1 MPGFIPQEIINQII
15 EQTDIVPIVEQYVK
29 LSKKS
34 SANYF
39 GLCPFHSE
47 TKPSFSVSPGK
58 QIFYCFSCQRGG
70 NVIKFIQDI
79 ENVTFLDA
87 IKILAEKTNIKIP
100 TNDPKIYEHNQV
112 ERKVQQNLHLEAARF
127 YYNSLNQYSNRDV
140 TRYMTERGFSGKT
153 LTTFGIGYADS
164 EWDSLVIHLRN
175 AGFNDEQMLASGII
189 RKSSRNTLIDLFR
202 DRVMIPIFPSHGRYI
217 IGFGGRAVNDADEPK
232 YINSP
237 ENILYRK
244 GEHLFA
250 MNIVR
255 RLRPL
260 PETLIVVEGYM
271 DVMALYQ
278 AGFHNAIAS
287 LGTAL
292 TENQARL
299 IDRYAKRVILAY
311 DSDQAGIK
319 AALRAIE
326 ILEKFNIEIFVLGLG
341 DAKDPDNYIKKYGKA
356 RFQALLNDAPSALD
370 FQIKVARTKSTDQN
384 GHLNLNQYTAEVAEL
399 LAKLDSAVMIEV
411 YAKRLSEEINVANS
425 TIIYDVNQI
434 KQNKTKAETEQIDK
448 TFSQNLSEYRN
459 RSIIS
464 QKHKSNVKIDQKK
477 YLRDQWLIL
486 AILASSP
493 ELFDSISDRFKP
505 DLFSNRALKTLANKI
520 IQAAQENL
528 LSVQNL
534 IFWTDELSYDLENI
548 NYTKQLMPVLM
559 ALEAEDI
566 RSDQELLFDVLRKLE
581 QYAMQIRQAEILD
594 AINDKHIS
602 SEQRKILIKELS
614 TINKNINYP
623 NRNS

>member
-1 MPGFIPQEIINQII
+1 MSGFIPQEIINQII

-79 ENVTFLDA
+79 ENVSFPDA
-87 IKILAEKTNIKIP
+87 VRILAEKANIEIP
-100 TNDPKIYEHNQV
+100 TADSKSYEHNQA
-112 ERKVQQNLHLEAARF
+112 ERKIQQDLHLEAARF
-127 YYNSLNQYSNRDV
+127 YYNSFNKSSNRHV
-140 TRYMTERGFSGKT
+140 KRYMSERGFSAQT
-153 LTTFGIGYADS
+153 MIAFGIGYADS
-164 EWDSLVIHLRN
+164 EWDSLVIHLRKC
-175 AGFNDEQMLASGII
+175 GFNDEQMLASGII
-189 RKSSRNTLIDLFR
+189 RKSSRNSLIDLFR

-217 IGFGGRAVNDADEPK
+217 IGFGGRAISEDDEPK

-237 ENILYRK
+237 ETDLYHK
-244 GEHLFA
+244 GENLFA
-250 MNIVR
+250 LNLVR
-255 RLRPL
+255 KLRPL
-260 PETLIVVEGYM
+260 PETLILAEGYM

-278 AGFHNAIAS
+278 SGFNNTIAC

-292 TENQARL
+292 TETQARL
-299 IDRYAKRVILAY
+299 IDRYAKKVVLAY

-326 ILEKFNIEIFVLGLG
+326 IFENFNLEISVLDLG
-341 DAKDPDNYIKKYGKA
+341 DAKDPDNYIKQYGKA

-370 FQIKVARTKSTDQN
+370 FQIKIARTKSTDQN
-384 GHLNLNQYTAEVAEL
+384 GSLDLNQYTAEVAEI

-411 YAKRLSEEINVANS
+411 YAKRLSEEINVASS

-434 KQNKTKAETEQIDK
+434 KQNNTKSESNESKQSL
-448 TFSQNLSEYRN
+448 SQNMSNYGS
-459 RSIIS
+459 RSFTG
-464 QKHKSNVKIDQKK
+464 QKHKQNIQIDQKK

-493 ELFDSISDRFKP
+493 ELFDSIADRFKP
-505 DLFSNRALKTLANKI
+505 DLFNNRTLRTLADKLIHANK
-520 IQAAQENL
+520 ENQ

-534 IFWTDELSYDLENI
+534 IFWTEELSHDLEGI
-548 NYTKQLMPVLM
+548 NYSKQLMPVLM

-566 RSDQELLFDVLRKLE
+566 RSDQELLTDVLQKLE

-594 AINDKHIS
+594 AINDKEITA
-602 SEQRKILIKELS
+602 EQRENLIKELS
-614 TINKNINYP
+614 AINKNINYP
-623 NRNS
+623 KENY

>member
-1 MPGFIPQEIINQII
+1 MSGFIPQEIINQII

-34 SANYF
+34 SVNYF

-79 ENVTFLDA
+79 ENVSFPDA
-87 IKILAEKTNIKIP
+87 VRILAEKANIEIP
-100 TNDPKIYEHNQV
+100 TDDRKIYEHNQT
-112 ERKVQQNLHLEAARF
+112 ERKIQQNLHLEAARF
-127 YYNSLNQYSNRDV
+127 YYNSLNKSSNRHV
-140 TRYMTERGFSGKT
+140 KRYMTERGFSGKT
-153 LTTFGIGYADS
+153 LIAFGIGYADS

-175 AGFNDEQMLASGII
+175 AGFNDEQILASGII
-189 RKSSRNTLIDLFR
+189 RKSSRNNLIDLFR

-237 ENILYRK
+237 ENILYHK
-244 GEHLFA
+244 GENLFA
-250 MNIVR
+250 LNLVR
-255 RLRPL
+255 KLRPL
-260 PETLIVVEGYM
+260 PESLILTEGYM

-278 AGFHNAIAS
+278 SGFHNTIAS

-299 IDRYAKRVILAY
+299 IDRYAKKLILAY
-311 DSDQAGIK
+311 DSDQAGIN

-326 ILEKFNIEIFVLGLG
+326 ILEKFNVEIYVLDLG

-356 RFQALLNDAPSALD
+356 RFQALLNEAPSALD
-370 FQIKVARTKSTDQN
+370 FQIKIARIKSTDHN
-384 GHLNLNQYTAEVAEL
+384 GYLNLNQYTAEVAEL
-399 LAKLDSAVMIEV
+399 LAKLDSAVMIEL
-411 YAKRLSEEINVANS
+411 YAKRLSEEINVASS
-425 TIIYDVNQI
+425 TIIYDVNRI
-434 KQNKTKAETEQIDK
+434 KQSNTKANSEQVEQK
-448 TFSQNLSEYRN
+448 FSQNLSEYGSK
-459 RSIIS
+459 SIVS
-464 QKHKSNVKIDQKK
+464 REYKQVVQIDQKK
-477 YLRDQWLIL
+477 YVRDQWLIL

-493 ELFDSISDRFKP
+493 ELFDLIKDRFKP
-505 DLFSNRALKTLANKI
+505 DLFSNRALKTLADKI
-520 IQAAQENL
+520 IQAAQKNQ

-534 IFWTDELSYDLENI
+534 VFWTDDLSHDLENI

-566 RSDQELLFDVLRKLE
+566 RSDQELLFDVLQKLE
-581 QYAMQIRQAEILD
+581 QYAMQVRQAEILE
-594 AINDKHIS
+594 AVKDKHIS
-602 SEQRKILIKELS
+602 SEQRRILIEELS
-614 TINKNINYP
+614 VINKNINYP
-623 NRNS
+623 KRNT

>member
-411 YAKRLSEEINVANS
+411 YAKRLSEEINVASS

>member
-1 MPGFIPQEIINQII
+1 MSGFIPQEIINQII

-79 ENVTFLDA
+79 ENVSFPEA
-87 IKILAEKTNIKIP
+87 VRILAEKANIEIP
-100 TNDPKIYEHNQV
+100 TNDTKIYEHRQA
-112 ERKVQQNLHLEAARF
+112 ERKIQQNLHLETARF
-127 YYNSLNQYSNRDV
+127 YYNSLHKSVNRHV
-140 TRYMTERGFSGKT
+140 KRYMTERGFSGQT
-153 LTTFGIGYADS
+153 LTAFGIGYADS
-164 EWDSLVIHLRN
+164 EWDSLVAHLQN
-175 AGFNDEQMLASGII
+175 AGFNDEQMLASGLI
-189 RKSSRNTLIDLFR
+189 RKSSRNNLIDLFR
-202 DRVMIPIFPSHGRYI
+202 ERVMIPIFPSHGRYI
-217 IGFGGRAVNDADEPK
+217 IGFGGRAIRDEDEPK

-237 ENILYRK
+237 ESILYHK

-250 MNIVR
+250 MNLIR
-255 RLRPL
+255 KLRPL
-260 PETLIVVEGYM
+260 PDTLILAEGYM

-278 AGFHNAIAS
+278 AGFPNTIAS

-299 IDRYAKRVILAY
+299 IDRYAKRVIIAY
-311 DSDQAGIK
+311 DSDSAGIK

-326 ILEKFNIEIFVLGLG
+326 ILEKFNLEILVLDLG
-341 DAKDPDNYIKKYGKA
+341 DAKDPDNYIKHYGKA

-370 FQIKVARTKSTDQN
+370 FQIKIARSNSTDQN
-384 GHLNLNQYTAEVAEL
+384 GYLNLNQYTAEVAEL

-411 YAKRLSEEINVANS
+411 YAKKLSEEINVAPN
-425 TIIYDVNQI
+425 TIIFDVNQI
-434 KQNKTKAETEQIDK
+434 KQKKEKSEPDQT
-448 TFSQNLSEYRN
+448 SQNYSRELSEYKN
-459 RSIIS
+459 KTIVN
-464 QKHKSNVKIDQKK
+464 QKRKLNVRIDQKK

-493 ELFDSISDRFKP
+493 ELFDSVADRFKP
-505 DLFSNRALKTLANKI
+505 DLFSSRALKTLAVKL
-520 IQAAQENL
+520 IQANKQDQI
-528 LSVQNL
+528 SVQNL
-534 IFWTDELSYDLENI
+534 ILWTDELSHDLENI

-559 ALEAEDI
+559 TLEAEDI

-594 AINDKHIS
+594 TINDKNIS
-602 SEQRKILIKELS
+602 NEQRNTLIRELS
-614 TINKNINYP
+614 DINKNINYP
-623 NRNS
+623 KIN